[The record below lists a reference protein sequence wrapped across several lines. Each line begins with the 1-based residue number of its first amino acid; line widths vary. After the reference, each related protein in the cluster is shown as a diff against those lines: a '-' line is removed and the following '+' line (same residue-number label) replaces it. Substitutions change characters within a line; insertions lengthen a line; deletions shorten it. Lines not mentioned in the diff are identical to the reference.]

1 MKVHRKLQ
9 KKNSDLPDKTMW
21 LKIFPW
27 QRKNEFFTTEE
38 KQLIVEAVRNAERRT
53 SGEVRVFIESRCPYM
68 DAIDRA
74 EQIFLKLQMQKNS

>member
-1 MKVHRKLQ
+1 
-9 KKNSDLPDKTMW
+9 MW

-27 QRKNEFFTTEE
+27 QRKNEFFTAEE